1 MGSEKRLKLKEC
13 KWKGWIQ
20 QHLDEEQVIACNWEA
35 FNLPAVSSSHRH
47 SWNSSRHRQCIWIQ
61 TVWKSVLLKE
71 KVKWQEIMC
80 RHMFWVSMCLLF
92 SEWNLAVTFLSS
104 SAFLFL
110 LRYLGP
116 SSGDP
121 MHLEFKSQLI
131 SSSDRHTDMQVFHPA
146 HKPHLHPDRPPKV
159 SSLPSKDGQSHTGT
173 KRFLQES
180 FFLLLD
186 FNDGLEK

>member
-1 MGSEKRLKLKEC
+1 MGSEKRPKLKEC
-13 KWKGWIQ
+13 KWKGWMQ

-71 KVKWQEIMC
+71 KVKWKQIMC

-116 SSGDP
+116 SSGDQ

-131 SSSDRHTDMQVFHPA
+131 SLSHWCLGASLCPPVTLTSGPTTQSLLTPLQGLSISHRNKKISTGKFFSS
-146 HKPHLHPDRPPKV
+146 
-159 SSLPSKDGQSHTGT
+159 S
-173 KRFLQES
+173 RFQW
-180 FFLLLD
+180 
-186 FNDGLEK
+186 